1 MSYRQAL
8 EEIATGY
15 IVGEKTNYKNTVDV
29 MRSIAKEALETPQT
43 KPLSDEEIIKIRQAT
58 KATTAENW
66 ADTLAFARA
75 IEELMGLNDL

>member
-1 MSYRQAL
+1 MNYRQAL

-43 KPLSDEEIIKIRQAT
+43 KPLSDEEIEEVIRKHWNKEYGNRNMLT
-58 KATTAENW
+58 LCKAVLAEANK
-66 ADTLAFARA
+66 
-75 IEELMGLNDL
+75 

>member
-29 MRSIAKEALETPQT
+29 MRSIAKEALETSQT
-43 KPLSDEEIIKIRQAT
+43 KPLSDEEIPLMTILSKCT
-58 KATTAENW
+58 KRSSW
-66 ADTLAFARA
+66 
-75 IEELMGLNDL
+75 

>member
-29 MRSIAKEALETPQT
+29 MRSIAREALETSQT
-43 KPLSDEEIIKIRQAT
+43 KPLSDEEIRYLVPWQVWRELPMEIKIG
-58 KATTAENW
+58 
-66 ADTLAFARA
+66 LVRA
-75 IEELMGLNDL
+75 IEAKVRGQ

>member
-29 MRSIAKEALETPQT
+29 MRSIAKEALETPQI
-43 KPLSDEEIIKIRQAT
+43 KELSDDEIKEVIRKHWNKELGNRGMLALC
-58 KATTAENW
+58 KAILKKANEK
-66 ADTLAFARA
+66 
-75 IEELMGLNDL
+75 